1 MERMRIRREI
11 ITREMDVNVKQ
22 MKLQD
27 KDRDKIKD
35 KMLEK

>member
-1 MERMRIRREI
+1 MRIRREI

-27 KDRDKIKD
+27 KDREKSKE
-35 KMLEK
+35 KVLEKEK